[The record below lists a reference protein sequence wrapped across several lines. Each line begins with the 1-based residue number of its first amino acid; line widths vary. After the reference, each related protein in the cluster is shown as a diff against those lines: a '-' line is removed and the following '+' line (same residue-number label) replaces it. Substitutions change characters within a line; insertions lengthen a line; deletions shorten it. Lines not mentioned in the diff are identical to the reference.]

1 MFLPFVHYD
10 VVRSLDVPIIHI
22 PITVAIS
29 VVGTSRGIPV
39 VLLLR
44 IFLVLV
50 DKEKMLGGYIW
61 LRGVLLGNSLYDL

>member
-10 VVRSLDVPIIHI
+10 VVRSLDVPIIYI
-22 PITVAIS
+22 PITIAIS

-39 VLLLR
+39 VFLLR

-50 DKEKMLGGYIW
+50 DKKQMFGGYIW
-61 LRGVLLGNSLYDL
+61 LGCVLLGNSLYDL

>member
-10 VVRSLDVPIIHI
+10 VVRSLDVPIIYI
-22 PITVAIS
+22 PITIAIS

-39 VLLLR
+39 VFLLR

-50 DKEKMLGGYIW
+50 DKKKMFGGYIW
-61 LRGVLLGNSLYDL
+61 LGCVLLGNSLYDL